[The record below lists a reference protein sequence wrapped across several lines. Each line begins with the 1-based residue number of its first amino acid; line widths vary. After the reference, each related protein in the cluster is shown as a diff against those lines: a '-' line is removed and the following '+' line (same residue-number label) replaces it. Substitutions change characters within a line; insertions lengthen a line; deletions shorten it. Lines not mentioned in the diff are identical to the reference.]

1 MNYKLHNTYVSD
13 MLTLFIVYI
22 CLSKEENIR
31 SLKKAIIINKNL
43 SFDKLCQMMFGI
55 LLNYLPVC
63 KSTCKMF
70 LKSVIIKYLNMNPL
84 FL

>member
-1 MNYKLHNTYVSD
+1 MDYKLPNSYVND
-13 MLTLFIVYI
+13 MLTVFMVYI
-22 CLSKEENIR
+22 CFSKENIR

-63 KSTCKMF
+63 K
-70 LKSVIIKYLNMNPL
+70 
-84 FL
+84 